1 MFNANLR
8 SIIERKAK
16 RLSSKMIDKLIA
28 DHKVEIT
35 RIRKRAED
43 DAEYFR
49 KQDERREKIYL
60 KRREYIDNKRART
73 EKECADMIEDAE
85 IHADTIKAKARGLLI
100 DAIRVNNKVQ
110 NSKVEIQSEIATLQG
125 VSTQVAVQAD
135 QSDSAANEAENLLRR
150 IK

>member
-1 MFNANLR
+1 MFNKKLR
-8 SIIERKAK
+8 ELIERRA
-16 RLSSKMIDKLIA
+16 RVLA
-28 DHKVEIT
+28 DQRIKELTDNHRSELR

-43 DAEYFR
+43 DSKYFR
-49 KQDERREKIYL
+49 DQDERREKIYL
-60 KRREYIDNKRART
+60 KRREYIDNKRVKT

-110 NSKVEIQSEIATLQG
+110 NSKTEIQSEIATLQG

-135 QSDSAANEAENLLRR
+135 QSDSAANEAENMLRR